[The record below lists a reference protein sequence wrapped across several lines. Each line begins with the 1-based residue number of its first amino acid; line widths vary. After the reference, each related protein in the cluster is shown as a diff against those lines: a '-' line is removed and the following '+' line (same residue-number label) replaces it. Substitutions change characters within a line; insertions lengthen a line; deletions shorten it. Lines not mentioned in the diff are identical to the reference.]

1 MIPIESYSLYILC
14 LFLFAIGIYCLLV
27 KRNLIKKII
36 GFGIAEYAVNLFF
49 ILVGYRTGGEA
60 PILDKNIII
69 RQFVDPL
76 PQALI
81 LTSIVIGLGV
91 TALMVAITV
100 RIYEKYKTFD
110 IQQLRKLKG

>member
-1 MIPIESYSLYILC
+1 MEKGK
-14 LFLFAIGIYCLLV
+14 AI
-27 KRNLIKKII
+27 
-36 GFGIAEYAVNLFF
+36 VNM
-49 ILVGYRTGGEA
+49 
-60 PILDKNIII
+60 
-69 RQFVDPL
+69 VDPL

-110 IQQLRKLKG
+110 INEIRKLKG